1 MERFQGL
8 LGIAVILGLVVLLS
22 KHRRQIKWRTL
33 GVGLALQVLFALLVL
48 KWSFG
53 FEALKWV
60 AGVVTTIIHFTD
72 EGSKFVFGSL
82 FDTQKV
88 GFVFAIQ
95 VLPVI
100 IFLGAVI
107 GALYY
112 LRIIQLVVDVI
123 GTLLQKLLGT
133 SKLEGVWAST
143 VIFLGQS
150 EAPLLVAPYLR
161 TMTTSQ
167 LFTCMTGGFAAVA
180 GSTLVGYALL
190 GAPLPYLLAAAV
202 MNAPGSLLIAKGLW
216 PETEE
221 VTNDANV
228 RDVKDTE
235 SSNIIDAMGRGAMSG
250 GHIAVIVGCLLIAFV
265 ALIAMVSAFLG
276 LIGGWVGQDNWS
288 LEGLFGLLFAPVA
301 WLIGT
306 PWSEAMQIGNFIGQK
321 TVLNEFVAFTN
332 FGPLVQQGGLSP
344 KAVLVGTFALAGFAN
359 FASIAIQ
366 IGAIGSLAPERRGE
380 VAKLGMFALLAGT
393 MTNLLNAAIV
403 GIVAT

>member
-1 MERFQGL
+1 MDRFQGL

-22 KHRRQIKWRTL
+22 KHRRHIKWRTL
-33 GVGLALQVLFALLVL
+33 GVGLALQVAFAFLVL
-48 KWSFG
+48 KWSWG
-53 FEALKWV
+53 FEALKAV
-60 AGVVTTIIHFTD
+60 SEGVTRVIHFTD
-72 EGSKFVFGSL
+72 EGTKFVFGSL
-82 FDTQKV
+82 FDTEKV
-88 GFVFAIQ
+88 GFDFAIQ

-100 IFLGAVI
+100 IFLGALI

-112 LRIIQLVVDVI
+112 LRVVQFVVDII
-123 GTLLQKLLGT
+123 GSVLQKLLGV

-202 MNAPGSLLIAKGLW
+202 MNAPGCLLIGKALW

-228 RDVKDTE
+228 RDVRDTE
-235 SSNIIDAMGRGAMSG
+235 SKNFIDALGRGAMAG

-276 LIGGWVGQDNWS
+276 MVGGWVGQPNWS
-288 LEGLFGLLFAPVA
+288 LEGLFGLLFGPVA

-306 PWSEAMQIGNFIGQK
+306 PWAEAGQIGNYIGQK
-321 TVLNEFVAFTN
+321 TVLNEFVAYSN
-332 FGPLVQQGGLSP
+332 FGPAVPELSP

-366 IGAIGSLAPERRGE
+366 IGAIGALAPERRGD
-380 VAKLGMFALLAGT
+380 VAKLGMFALLGGT
-393 MTNLLNAAIV
+393 LTNLLNAAIV
-403 GIVAT
+403 GVIAS